1 MCRFLRG
8 SILFVGSLVGSL
20 LYLKIIKEFLE
31 WEFIF
36 PLEHTE
42 TELYKINFVQTLY
55 DNMTTFLDLTFIHFL
70 EKGFFF
76 CKIRQGNAFNLT

>member
-1 MCRFLRG
+1 MQVPKRFHIIC
-8 SILFVGSLVGSL
+8 SSLVGSL
-20 LYLKIIKEFLE
+20 LYLEIIKEFLE

-36 PLEHTE
+36 RLEHTE

-76 CKIRQGNAFNLT
+76 VR